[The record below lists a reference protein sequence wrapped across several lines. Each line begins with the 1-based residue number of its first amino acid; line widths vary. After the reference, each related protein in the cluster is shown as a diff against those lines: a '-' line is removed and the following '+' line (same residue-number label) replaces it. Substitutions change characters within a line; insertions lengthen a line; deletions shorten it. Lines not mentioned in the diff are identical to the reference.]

1 VQTYR
6 YAEETEGFDGTGRAA
21 AVGCG
26 LSMLHRSTITERE
39 RRRAPRSVS
48 LGMFETAKGGLT
60 VNKTFII
67 SGAVTGLMLWLPMQS
82 HAQQQGRSAPAKQ
95 MTRDIKIISTAG
107 ARALADACT
116 TWAEQNKQVVAMAIL
131 DWGGNLVESH
141 AMEGAAMN
149 AIDTALL
156 KAKSALRWR
165 RPTSETNKMVR
176 TGQNLAPT
184 FMRDF
189 PQPGALPIVVNGEVI
204 GAMGV
209 SGADGEKCAQA
220 AIDAV
225 FKGQTTSSSVR

>member
-1 VQTYR
+1 MKRIRIISAT
-6 YAEETEGFDGTGRAA
+6 AA
-21 AVGCG
+21 A
-26 LSMLHRSTITERE
+26 LT
-39 RRRAPRSVS
+39 
-48 LGMFETAKGGLT
+48 LGPLYAQETH
-60 VNKTFII
+60 
-67 SGAVTGLMLWLPMQS
+67 SGA
-82 HAQQQGRSAPAKQ
+82 AKPAI
-95 MTRDIKIISTAG
+95 REIKIISSAG
-107 ARALADACT
+107 ARALADACSA
-116 TWAEQNKQVVAMAIL
+116 WAEQNKQTVAIAIL

-141 AMEGAAMN
+141 AMEGAPMN

-176 TGQNLAPT
+176 SGQNLAPT

-220 AIDAV
+220 AMDAV
-225 FKGQTTSSSVR
+225 FKGQSTSAGR

>member
-1 VQTYR
+1 LV
-6 YAEETEGFDGTGRAA
+6 
-21 AVGCG
+21 
-26 LSMLHRSTITERE
+26 E
-39 RRRAPRSVS
+39 RRFDVKRIRFIAAIAAMLPLS
-48 LGMFETAKGGLT
+48 LLGQTHTGEAH
-60 VNKTFII
+60 
-67 SGAVTGLMLWLPMQS
+67 SGA
-82 HAQQQGRSAPAKQ
+82 AKPPI
-95 MTRDIKIISTAG
+95 REIKIISSAG

-116 TWAEQNKQVVAMAIL
+116 AWAEQNKQTVAMAIL

-141 AMEGAAMN
+141 AMEGAPMN

-176 TGQNLAPT
+176 SGQNLAPT

-225 FKGQTTSSSVR
+225 FKGQATSAGR